1 MKLVHHRDER
11 VRLRLLVILAGVLA
25 GILGLLV
32 VAALPRL
39 VTGAVGVLGLARAGS
54 GRDAPLTSRAVVGTE
69 APGSRPM

>member
-1 MKLVHHRDER
+1 LSR
-11 VRLRLLVILAGVLA
+11 VEW
-25 GILGLLV
+25 LLV
-32 VAALPRL
+32 VAALPALPRL